1 MGYSVSR
8 LAGITSDG
16 VTWVFG
22 QSLTVP
28 LFDAGRR
35 SANVELTKARYVESL
50 AAYKAIAIRAAR
62 GVEEA
67 LTQLQSAQGR
77 TADVQASLEGY
88 QAFERAALARL
99 SAGTDCVLE
108 LQEARRAVLASEI
121 AVLALGRDR
130 LNAWISL
137 YRAVAG
143 SHRWS

>member
-1 MGYSVSR
+1 M
-8 LAGITSDG
+8 
-16 VTWVFG
+16 
-22 QSLTVP
+22 
-28 LFDAGRR
+28 
-35 SANVELTKARYVESL
+35 TKARYTESL
-50 AAYKAIAIRAAR
+50 AAYKAIAIRAVR

-88 QAFERAALARL
+88 QAFDKAALARL
-99 SAGTDCVLE
+99 LAGTGSVLE
-108 LQEARRAVLASEI
+108 LQEARRAVLAAEI

-137 YRAVAG
+137 YRAAAG